1 MNLLA
6 PVSTIMSTDLITVKP
21 NDKLSLVQEIFQSNR
36 IHHILVIDNQKLV
49 GIISKSDFLFF
60 QKGYKNK
67 KVSRETQKL
76 RLKVRKAKEIMTSKI
91 AKMESHQKL
100 DIALAIFKEN
110 LFHAIP
116 VVEKG
121 EVVGIITTYDFIK
134 HLADDKEVVREY
146 QLA

>member
-146 QLA
+146 QLT